1 MLSEVKAYFGLTRA
15 FRRAGYFET
24 EHHRKLVQEI
34 KSAVEEGQLIALAGM
49 VGCGKTTTLHR
60 IQQALRDDGHFLV
73 SRALAVDK
81 DRINLGTLML
91 ALFYDLATEKDFT
104 VPTQP
109 EKRERKLLALMRKC
123 HQPVALFVDEA
134 HDLPGKTLVDLKR
147 LIELVQDGGGTL
159 SVVLVGHPK
168 LKHELRRPAL
178 EEIGSRA
185 TVFTLEG
192 IQGQQRAYLE
202 WLLDQCTAPET
213 PREELLSQAA
223 LEVLADRLVTPLQ
236 MELYLTLAFEEAYQI
251 GQKPVTPDIIETVLS
266 KHINDLEPR
275 LIRHGYRAKVLAELL
290 NVRQAEIRAFLHGQL
305 PPARTQELRGELLA
319 LGIPLQ

>member
-1 MLSEVKAYFGLTRA
+1 MLSEVKAHFGLMRE

-24 EHHRKLVQEI
+24 GHHRQLVQEI
-34 KSAVEEGQLIALAGM
+34 KSAVQEGQLVALAGI

-60 IQQALRDDGHFLV
+60 IQQALRDDGHILV

-81 DRINLGTLML
+81 DRINLGTLMM
-91 ALFYDLATEKDFT
+91 ALFYDLSTEKDFT

-109 EKRERKLLALMRKC
+109 EKRERKLLALLQKC
-123 HQPVALFVDEA
+123 HKPVALFVDEA
-134 HDLPGKTLVDLKR
+134 HDLPGKTLLDLKR
-147 LIELVQDGGGTL
+147 LIELVRDGGGTL
-159 SVVLVGHPK
+159 SIVLVGHPK
-168 LKHELRRPAL
+168 LKNDLRRPAM

-192 IQGQQRAYLE
+192 IQGQQRAYLD
-202 WLLDQCTAPET
+202 WLLDHCTAPHT
-213 PREELLSQAA
+213 PREDLLSNEA
-223 LEVLADRLVTPLQ
+223 LETLAERLVTPLQ

-251 GQKPVTPDIIETVLS
+251 GQKPVTADIIETVLS
-266 KHINDLEPR
+266 KHIDDLEPR

-290 NVRQAEIRAFLHGQL
+290 NIRSAEIRAFLHGQL
-305 PPARTQELRGELLA
+305 PPARTQELRDELLG